1 MSLDLTLLKLL
12 KHRENYEKYARAIP
26 EGAIEPHTKVLL
38 KDLGMFFKENSDCN
52 LANVDDFA
60 SYFKLAH
67 PKLKAESSAVLVGMI
82 RAAAP
87 DVPPEVAG
95 GLVSRLTS
103 ARAAIDMAS
112 ALEQW
117 NNGDEFDLMRTLRLI
132 ADRAPV
138 GQNKMPI
145 VEYDID
151 AMLLDEENDWGFSW
165 RLNCMNQSMRPLR
178 PGDFGIVAARVDQGK
193 TTWFASEL
201 THMAQQ
207 VDVLFPDQNRSIIY
221 LNNEGV
227 GKRIIQRCY
236 QAALNATVTDLV
248 ELSKK
253 GTIRADYLKAL
264 GGREVIRV
272 LDVHDHPLSSL
283 EDMVARMNPALVVVD
298 MLDVVPFD
306 GSANN
311 GGTRTDQLL
320 EAAYQRAR
328 FWAVKYD
335 CAVIAASQLSAEAD
349 GNLYPPLASLA
360 NSKTG
365 KPGAADWVAMLG
377 ASNDPLMRESRWV
390 SLPKNKLARSG
401 FPKDPRSEVIFKGDT
416 ARVENPL

>member
-1 MSLDLTLLKLL
+1 MSLDLPLLRLL
-12 KHRENYEKYARAIP
+12 KHRDNYEKYARAVP
-26 EGAIEPHTKVLL
+26 EGAVEPHTKVLL
-38 KDLGMFFKENSDCN
+38 KDLGMFFKENADCN
-52 LANVDDFA
+52 LADPDSFA

-67 PKLKAESSAVLVGMI
+67 PKLKPESTAVLVGMI
-82 RAAAP
+82 RASGE
-87 DVPPEVAG
+87 DVPSEVASG
-95 GLVSRLTS
+95 IVSRLTS

-112 ALEQW
+112 ALERW
-117 NNGDEFDLMRTLRLI
+117 NAGDEFDLQATLRLI

-145 VEYDID
+145 VTYDID
-151 AMLLDEENDWGFSW
+151 AMLRDEENDWGFSW

-201 THMAQQ
+201 THMAPQ

>member
-1 MSLDLTLLKLL
+1 MSLDLTLLRLL
-12 KHRENYEKYARAIP
+12 KHRDNYEKFARAIP
-26 EGAIEPHTKVLL
+26 EGAVEPHTKVLL
-38 KDLGMFFKENSDCN
+38 KDLGLFFKDNPDCN
-52 LANVDDFA
+52 LAKMDDFA

-67 PKLKAESSAVLVGMI
+67 PKLKVEASAVLVGMI
-82 RAAAP
+82 RASTE
-87 DVPPEVAG
+87 DVPSEVAN
-95 GLVSRLTS
+95 GLVARLTS
-103 ARAAIDMAS
+103 ARAAVDMAA

-138 GQNKMPI
+138 GQNRIPI

-201 THMAQQ
+201 THMAPQ
-207 VDVLFPDQNRSIIY
+207 VDVMFPDQRRSIIY

-227 GKRIIQRCY
+227 GKRIVQRCY
-236 QAALNATVTDLV
+236 QAALNSTVSDLIIR
-248 ELSKK
+248 SKA
-253 GTIRADYLKAL
+253 GTIRKDYLDAL
-264 GGREVIRV
+264 GGREIIKV

-283 EDMVARMNPALVVVD
+283 EDMVARSNPAIVVVD

-306 GSANN
+306 GNSTN

-377 ASNDPLMRESRWV
+377 ASNDPLMRESRWI

-401 FPKDPRSEVIFKGDT
+401 FPKDPRAEVIFKGDT
-416 ARVENPL
+416 ARVCNPQ

>member
-26 EGAIEPHTKVLL
+26 EGAIEAHTKVLL
-38 KDLGMFFKENSDCN
+38 KDLGSFFKENPECN

-151 AMLLDEENDWGFSW
+151 AMLRDEENDWGFSW

-264 GGREVIRV
+264 GGREIIRV

-283 EDMVARMNPALVVVD
+283 EDMVARMNPAIVVVD